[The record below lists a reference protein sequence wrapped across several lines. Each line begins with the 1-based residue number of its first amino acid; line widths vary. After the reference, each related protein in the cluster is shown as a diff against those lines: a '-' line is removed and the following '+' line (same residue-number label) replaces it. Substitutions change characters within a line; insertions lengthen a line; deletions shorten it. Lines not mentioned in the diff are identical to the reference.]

1 MRAIGAL
8 SAAADPLLLGRA
20 LESRLDRLRG
30 CWIMLPMT
38 FAEVAPPL
46 AHGHRLKGRLD
57 HVLDA
62 LRLLGGDAKAAGGR
76 GNVRLRTLRHLAP
89 VVVPTACIVAVSVEV
104 PEQ

>member
-38 FAEVAPPL
+38 FAEVAPSL
-46 AHGHRLKGRLD
+46 AHGHRLKGRPD

-76 GNVRLRTLRHLAP
+76 GNVRL
-89 VVVPTACIVAVSVEV
+89 
-104 PEQ
+104 

>member
-1 MRAIGAL
+1 
-8 SAAADPLLLGRA
+8 
-20 LESRLDRLRG
+20 
-30 CWIMLPMT
+30 MLPMT

-76 GNVRLRTLRHLAP
+76 GNVRLRTLRQLAP

-104 PEQ
+104 QEK